1 MSIKIESI
9 EHPTQPGLTVESV
22 AVADRE
28 TLTELRSDDWTDGQL
43 SVLSYPSAA
52 VGYIGGEPPRVL
64 SGQRVV
70 VGDLVLKGPAG
81 DFEVLA
87 GAA

>member
-1 MSIKIESI
+1 MNIAIVTI
-9 EHPTQPGLTVESV
+9 EHPTKGMPVE
-22 AVADRE
+22 AVRINDRA
-28 TLTELRSDDWTDGQL
+28 TLESLRGSEWAEGQL
-43 SVLSYPSAA
+43 SLLSYPSAA

-64 SGQRVV
+64 SGQRVL
-70 VGDLVLKGPAG
+70 VGDVVLKGPAG